1 MLDYWTL
8 NNLVRPV
15 DRLPPRLRPENAVRP
30 WLHRPVPVNLPIP
43 DGPPPPPA
51 LLPAAHWAPD
61 SEDEALAQRV
71 EDEIRE
77 LREQEQ
83 LLLVAPEEDFDMF
96 DIHSPPP
103 ASPWAPDTDDE
114 DLEREISQQRRRSA
128 MDLSD
133 EIAVGLAVLED
144 HDHYFGECYSV
155 FRLFLFHFLH
165 FFSFSFIFPGDD
177 ATPDPAERRRRSY
190 QAAERR
196 SRPSS
201 APQEDSDLEDS
212 CPCPCHRRRVFHSSS
227 VSGYDSPTP
236 SLYSLST
243 VARSPSVSC
252 EHDDSAYGGAYA
264 RDYSD
269 GPDFSD
275 VQSSLDTTEH
285 FLLCPEEFEPLSD
298 VELLSS
304 PDDKENSDTD
314 SVVITAVFTAADVAR
329 RNRRPLA
336 HIN

>member
-1 MLDYWTL
+1 M
-8 NNLVRPV
+8 
-15 DRLPPRLRPENAVRP
+15 
-30 WLHRPVPVNLPIP
+30 
-43 DGPPPPPA
+43 
-51 LLPAAHWAPD
+51 
-61 SEDEALAQRV
+61 
-71 EDEIRE
+71 
-77 LREQEQ
+77 
-83 LLLVAPEEDFDMF
+83 LLVAPEEDFDMF
-96 DIHSPPP
+96 DIPSPPP

-114 DLEREISQQRRRSA
+114 DLEREISLQRRRSA
-128 MDLSD
+128 MDFSD

-144 HDHYFGECYSV
+144 HDHYFGECYSILHL
-155 FRLFLFHFLH
+155 FFLYILFPPFFSLFFLF
-165 FFSFSFIFPGDD
+165 PGGD
-177 ATPDPAERRRRSY
+177 ATPDPVERRRRSF
-190 QAAERR
+190 QAAEWR
-196 SRPSS
+196 SRHSS
-201 APQEDSDLEDS
+201 APQGDSDLEDS

-243 VARSPSVSC
+243 VAHSPSVSC

-275 VQSSLDTTEH
+275 VQSSLDTTEQ

-314 SVVITAVFTAADVAR
+314 SVIITAVFTVADVER